1 MKNRIILS
9 ILVLIVFSF
18 SVSAQKNKIQ
28 IIETGKFHNEEI
40 TAETGEMWLGL
51 YAQGENYSL
60 LPSVLTVETVYD
72 AVVDAAD
79 EKTGKSVKILVQT
92 KPIFL
97 IKGDGF
103 VQSRTVKTVFDG
115 EKTIGN
121 SFDETYNFQGK
132 SYRLY
137 VETGNPKNAKSE
149 TVDETS
155 KLILTDGKTKQ
166 IIYSQEYCDDCSWS
180 LSWAGDLDDDGKLDF
195 YIDLSDHYNA
205 SHRRLFLS
213 SKAGNGDLVKEVAK
227 FVTSGC

>member
-9 ILVLIVFSF
+9 VLVLIVFSF
-18 SVSAQKNKIQ
+18 SVSAQKNKIR
-28 IIETGKFHNEEI
+28 IIEAGEFHNEEI
-40 TAETGEMWLGL
+40 TAESGEMWLGL
-51 YAQGENYSL
+51 YTQGENYSL
-60 LPSVLTVETVYD
+60 LPSVLTVETVHD

-79 EKTGKSVKILVQT
+79 EKTGKSVKILGQT

-121 SFDETYNFQGK
+121 NFDETYNFQSK

-137 VETGNPKNAKSE
+137 VETENPKNVKSE

-155 KLILTDGKTKQ
+155 RFILSDGKTKQ
-166 IIYSQEYCDDCSWS
+166 IIYSQKYCDDCSWS
-180 LSWAGDLDDDGKLDF
+180 LRWAGDLDDDGKLDF
-195 YIDLSDHYNA
+195 YIDLSDHYNS

-213 SKAGNGDLVKEVAK
+213 SKAGNNELVKEVAE
-227 FVTSGC
+227 FVTVGC